1 MNTPAI
7 EMSGVRKGYRYF
19 ALDDVSLRLEQGQ
32 IMGFVG
38 PNGAG
43 KTTTIR
49 LLMAMIQQDAG
60 EIRVLGHAMPR
71 EQARA
76 KQDIGFVSDDMSLFN
91 SATLAWHMGF
101 VKAIYP
107 GWDDTYAKTLLKRF
121 HLRPE
126 QQIKG
131 LSHGERTKAA
141 LLLVLARRPRLLILD
156 EPTSGLD
163 PVARH
168 EALAEFMEVLKDD
181 ERSILF
187 SSHNTLDVEQISDQI
202 TFIDRG
208 RIVASND
215 KEVFLDRW
223 RRLLLDA
230 PESARL
236 HEPAG
241 VTEVTRTGHTAV
253 VTTNA
258 YSPALHAL
266 YEQAGAVVRDV
277 QRMTLDEIFVATVMH
292 NRKERGE

>member
-1 MNTPAI
+1 MSTAAI
-7 EMSGVRKGYRYF
+7 EMSSVRKAYRFF
-19 ALDDVSLRLEQGQ
+19 ALEDVSLRLEPGQ

-71 EQARA
+71 EQVRA
-76 KQDIGFVSDDMSLFN
+76 KWDVGFVSDDMNLFGG
-91 SATLAWHMGF
+91 ATLAWHLGF
-101 VKAIYP
+101 MRSVYP
-107 GWDDTYAKTLLKRF
+107 SWDDAYAKALLKRF
-121 HLRPE
+121 NLRPE
-126 QQIKG
+126 QLVKS

-141 LLLVLARRPRLLILD
+141 LLLALARRPRLLVLD
-156 EPTSGLD
+156 EPTSGFD

-168 EALAEFMEVLKDD
+168 EALAELMEVLKDD
-181 ERSILF
+181 DRSILF

-208 RIVASND
+208 RIVDSND

-223 RRLLLDA
+223 RRLSLDVG
-230 PESARL
+230 PRVQL
-236 HEPAG
+236 HEPPG
-241 VTEVTRTGHTAV
+241 VTEVARSGNTAV

-258 YSPALHAL
+258 YSPELPAA
-266 YEQAGAVVRDV
+266 YTRAGAIVRDV
-277 QRMTLDEIFVATVMH
+277 RRMTLEEIFVANVMH